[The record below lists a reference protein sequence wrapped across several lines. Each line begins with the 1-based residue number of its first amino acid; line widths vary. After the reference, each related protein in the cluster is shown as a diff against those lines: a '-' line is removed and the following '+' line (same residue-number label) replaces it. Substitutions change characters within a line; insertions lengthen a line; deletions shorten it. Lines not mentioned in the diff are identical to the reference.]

1 MKKLCNELFDTYN
14 IKKDQV
20 KLETNIEPLNIDV
33 DTLIPIGLI
42 INELIA
48 NSLKYAFTEGESGLI

>member
-42 INELIA
+42 INELIT